1 MEMILLIPLFLFIFL
16 WWRGL
21 EEKTKYRERI
31 RELEVRLEGDGEKKE
46 LLENLS
52 HEAVRQSTTSFLEMA
67 TLKLKPVEDA
77 LQRFH
82 IQVHELEKTRTFAYA
97 SLMEQVKGLQITQE
111 ALKNETKILGRS
123 LRAPHVRGR
132 WGEIQLKRVVEMAGM
147 TAHVDFLE
155 QTSFRD
161 EGVLK
166 RPDLLVNLPQG
177 KQIVVDAK
185 APLQAYLE
193 SLEAEGEEGR
203 KEKLKDHARQV
214 KQHIQMLGSKN
225 YWDKLETTPDFV
237 VLFLPGETFF
247 SGALEEDPTLIE
259 YGMERKVLLSTPTT
273 LIALLKSVA
282 YGWNQE
288 SLTRHAE
295 EISSLGKLLYDR
307 LKMFSGHLGDMR
319 RGLERAVEAYNKGVS
334 SFETRLLVTGRKFEE
349 LGVGKEG
356 ELEAIPSIDIAPRQM
371 ALYTTSNEVG
381 LETKQEV

>member
-1 MEMILLIPLFLFIFL
+1 
-16 WWRGL
+16 
-21 EEKTKYRERI
+21 
-31 RELEVRLEGDGEKKE
+31 
-46 LLENLS
+46 
-52 HEAVRQSTTSFLEMA
+52 MA

-82 IQVHELEKTRTFAYA
+82 VQVNELEKTRTFAYA
-97 SLMEQVKGLQITQE
+97 SLIEQVKGLQITQE
-111 ALKNETKILGRS
+111 SLKNETKILGRS

-166 RPDLLVNLPQG
+166 RPDLLVNLPGG

-214 KQHIQMLGSKN
+214 KQHILMLGSKN

-259 YGMERKVLLSTPTT
+259 YGIEKKVLLATPTT

-282 YGWNQE
+282 FGWNQE
-288 SLTRHAE
+288 ALARNAE
-295 EISSLGKLLYDR
+295 EISALGKVLYDR
-307 LKMFSGHLGDMR
+307 LKLFGGHLGDVKK
-319 RGLERAVEAYNKGVS
+319 GLEKAVESFNKAIS
-334 SFETRLLVTGRKFEE
+334 SYESRVLVTGRKFEE
-349 LGVGKEG
+349 LGIIGKEG
-356 ELEAIPSIDIAPRQM
+356 ELETISPIDVVPRQ
-371 ALYTTSNEVG
+371 
-381 LETKQEV
+381 LESEKKLQEEAIATA

>member
-1 MEMILLIPLFLFIFL
+1 MEILLLIPLSIFIFL
-16 WWRGL
+16 WWKSF
-21 EEKTKYRERI
+21 EEKAAYRERI
-31 RELEVRLEGDGEKKE
+31 RELEVRLEGEKDKKD

-52 HEAVRQSTTSFLEMA
+52 QEAIRQSTTSFLDVA

-82 IQVHELEKTRTFAYA
+82 KEVNELEKSRTFAYA
-97 SLMEQVKGLQITQE
+97 SLMEQVKGLQSSQE
-111 ALKNETKILGRS
+111 SLKNETKILGRS

-203 KEKLKDHARQV
+203 RERLKDHARQV

-247 SGALEEDPTLIE
+247 SGALEEDSTLIE
-259 YGMERKVLLSTPTT
+259 YGMERRVLLATPTT

-295 EISSLGKLLYDR
+295 EISGLGKLLYER
-307 LKMFSGHLGDMR
+307 LQLFSGHLDDVR
-319 RGLERAVEAYNKGVS
+319 KGLQKAVESYNKAIS
-334 SFETRLLVTGRKFEE
+334 SFESRILVTGRKFEE
-349 LGVGKEG
+349 LGISNDKDLSEV
-356 ELEAIPSIDIAPRQM
+356 PTVDVAPRQ
-371 ALYTTSNEVG
+371 LTTQ
-381 LETKQEV
+381 ETSV

>member
-1 MEMILLIPLFLFIFL
+1 MEILLLIPLFLFIFL
-16 WWRGL
+16 WWRGF
-21 EEKTKYRERI
+21 EEKAKYRERI

-46 LLENLS
+46 LLEQLS
-52 HEAVRQSTTSFLEMA
+52 HDAVRHSTTSFLEMA

-82 IQVHELEKTRTFAYA
+82 LQVNELEKTRTFAYA
-97 SLMEQVKGLQITQE
+97 SLIEQVKGLQITQE
-111 ALKNETKILGRS
+111 SLKNETKILGRS

-166 RPDLLVNLPQG
+166 RPDLLVNLPGG

-214 KQHIQMLGSKN
+214 KQHILMLGSKN
-225 YWDKLETTPDFV
+225 YWDKLETTTDFV

-259 YGMERKVLLSTPTT
+259 YGIEKKVLLATPTT

-282 YGWNQE
+282 FGWNQE
-288 SLTRHAE
+288 ALARNAE
-295 EISSLGKLLYDR
+295 EISALGKVLYDR
-307 LKMFSGHLGDMR
+307 LKLFGGHLGDVKK
-319 RGLERAVEAYNKGVS
+319 GLEKAVESFNKAIS
-334 SFETRLLVTGRKFEE
+334 SYESRVLVTGRKFEE
-349 LGVGKEG
+349 LGIVGKEG
-356 ELEAIPSIDIAPRQM
+356 ELEAIPVLDVVPRQ
-371 ALYTTSNEVG
+371 LESEKKLQEEVP
-381 LETKQEV
+381 QEITG